1 MDYASHPINADWSP
15 EGKVDLLR
23 QMLRIR
29 RFEHGCLRQFC
40 NGKMAGWLLLDVG
53 QESIAAGVRSLLG
66 PDDHTI
72 SGPRGLGHALAAGL
86 ELGPCMAELYGKQ
99 VGCSHGKGGMFSMF
113 APDRN
118 HWGCYGIAA
127 AQTPLAAG
135 LAFGLKQRSIP
146 GAVVCFLGDGA
157 TNQGVYHE
165 SLNLAGLFGLPVVY
179 LIENNHF
186 SWGTSVARS
195 SRFTDCLA
203 RRAET
208 YDIAWD
214 HFSGTDLYEVRAKV
228 STALD
233 RARQQLQPTV
243 LEIDTYRYYG
253 ASVADANHKKYRT
266 PEDIE
271 ERNARDPM
279 MLWKMHLFAN
289 QWLTEADYEAM
300 DEAMKHEVA
309 DAIRFAEDGPA
320 PTLADVGRDVYW
332 ESDHDTPAARIGW
345 HFFDD

>member
-1 MDYASHPINADWSP
+1 MDYALHPINSDWSP
-15 EGKVDLLR
+15 QSKVDLLW

-29 RFEHGCLRQFC
+29 RFEQKCLNRY
-40 NGKMAGWLLLDVG
+40 NAGNMGGWLLLDIG
-53 QESIAAGVRSLLG
+53 QESIATGVRSLLG

-72 SGPRGLGHALAAGL
+72 SGPRGLGHVLAAGL

-99 VGCSHGKGGMFSMF
+99 AGCSKGKGGMFSMF

-186 SWGTSVARS
+186 SIGTSVARS

-208 YDIAWD
+208 YGIAWD
-214 HFSGTDLYEVRAKV
+214 QFSGTNLYEVRAKV
-228 STALD
+228 STALE
-233 RARQQLQPTV
+233 RARQDLQPTV

-253 ASVADANHKKYRT
+253 FTISDANHKKYRT

-271 ERNARDPM
+271 ERKARDPM
-279 MLWKMHLFAN
+279 MLWKMHLLAN
-289 QWLTEADYEAM
+289 QWLTETDYEAM
-300 DEAMKHEVA
+300 DEAIKSEVTA
-309 DAIRFAEDGPA
+309 AVRFAEDGPA

-332 ESDHDTPAARIGW
+332 ESDHETSAARIGR